1 MSMTVVTKKG
11 KYAKYRYEAFS
22 ALASM
27 TFELLR
33 KNGVLKEI
41 TSNRANVDLFTF
53 DSGNIG
59 FVLDWVDVYFK
70 GTKIGSYSLY
80 PTSSAYFRIFVEDY
94 RVSSI
99 TSYLDEKQAQ
109 FFIKQLSKIINVKE
123 MVKGRLCNQHLNISQ
138 KGILYYLG
146 YSESEEYEYTWG
158 NPELPED

>member
-1 MSMTVVTKKG
+1 MTVVTKKG

-80 PTSSAYFRIFVEDY
+80 PTSSAYFRIFVVVDY

-99 TSYLDEKQAQ
+99 TSYLDEKEVQ
-109 FFIKQLSKIINVKE
+109 FFIKRLHTITNVKE
-123 MVKGRLCNQHLNISQ
+123 TVKGRLCNQYLNISQ
-138 KGILYYLG
+138 KGILYHLA
-146 YSESEEYEYTWG
+146 YSDLESYQYTWG
-158 NPELPED
+158 SPELPED